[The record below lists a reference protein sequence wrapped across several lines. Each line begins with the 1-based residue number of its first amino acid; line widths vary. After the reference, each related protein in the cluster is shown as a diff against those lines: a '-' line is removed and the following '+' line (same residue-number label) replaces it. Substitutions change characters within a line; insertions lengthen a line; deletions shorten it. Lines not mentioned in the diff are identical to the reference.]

1 MLAQARLDYKPGIDT
16 QLLRSIEHHAALG
29 WYLQLDK
36 KGRARV
42 PFPKPVSLP
51 GDRSASDVADA
62 RRRDELLLQ
71 RQRRRQAELAARE
84 GGGA

>member
-1 MLAQARLDYKPGIDT
+1 MLAQARVDYKPGIDT

-36 KGRARV
+36 KGRAQV
-42 PFPKPVSLP
+42 PYPKAVPLP
-51 GDRSASDVADA
+51 GDRSQKSVADA
-62 RRRDELLLQ
+62 RARDELLLQ
-71 RQRRRQAELAARE
+71 RQRRRQAELAGRE